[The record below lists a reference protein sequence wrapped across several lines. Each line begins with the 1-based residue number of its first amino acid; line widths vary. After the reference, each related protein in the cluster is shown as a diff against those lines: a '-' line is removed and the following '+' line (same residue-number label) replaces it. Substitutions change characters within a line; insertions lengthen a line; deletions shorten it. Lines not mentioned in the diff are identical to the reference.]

1 MKNREICSSLFLLS
15 CRFFTLFSILF
26 FENFGFEN
34 VSFCIRTGIY
44 LLLTGILKLEV
55 IEMTTKE
62 LLYIEDALGHEQ
74 YFQTK
79 CKETISQIQD
89 GQLKSCLEQ
98 MAQKHQ
104 QIFQNFYG
112 LL

>member
-1 MKNREICSSLFLLS
+1 
-15 CRFFTLFSILF
+15 
-26 FENFGFEN
+26 
-34 VSFCIRTGIY
+34 
-44 LLLTGILKLEV
+44 
-55 IEMTTKE
+55 MTAKE

-79 CKETISQIQD
+79 CKETAGQIQD
-89 GQLKSCLEQ
+89 AELKACVEQ

-104 QIFQNFYG
+104 QIFQSFFS